1 LFVIF
6 SADLIATQPPMS
18 TNQNANREDV
28 AGTLHFKKNLKKL
41 KLHSKKK
48 LKVSKSERPF
58 VSTRPDTKFT
68 PFPTGAIIDM
78 DRLFY

>member
-1 LFVIF
+1 LPFF
-6 SADLIATQPPMS
+6 SADLIVTQPPMS
-18 TNQNANREDV
+18 TNQNANREGV
-28 AGTLHFKKNLKKL
+28 AGSLHSKKNLKKV

-58 VSTRPDTKFT
+58 VSIRPDTKFT
-68 PFPTGAIIDM
+68 PFPIGAVIDT

>member
-1 LFVIF
+1 LPIF
-6 SADLIATQPPMS
+6 SADLIATQPPML
-18 TNQNANREDV
+18 TNQNANPEGV
-28 AGTLHFKKNLKKL
+28 AGSLHSKKKVKKL

-58 VSTRPDTKFT
+58 VSTRPGTKFI
-68 PFPTGAIIDM
+68 PFPIGAITDT